1 MPDENLES
9 KIKTVTQ
16 DGETVTFFEPSEIVE
31 KEKWDRKKAAAS
43 GNAFA
48 KCGLA
53 RISTQG
59 PER

>member
-9 KIKTVTQ
+9 KIKSATQ

-31 KEKWDRKKAAAS
+31 KEKWERKKAAAA
-43 GNAFA
+43 GNPFA
-48 KCGLA
+48 KCCMA